1 MARVPTV
8 DGPSVQRAGLPNA
21 QFEAAPNYAGDIA
34 ARQAQQIGRATQD
47 IADTA
52 FKIET
57 DMIDRANQLRVDDAL
72 NQARE
77 QAARLTY
84 DKDAGYT
91 NLRGKDALE
100 RPNGQS
106 LADEYGGQLQS
117 SLSNIAA
124 GLGNDRQRQAFSQRA
139 AALQQQ
145 FNERLMVHENNEFRT
160 YAASVREGTI
170 ANQLNE
176 IGRNYNNPA
185 AIDES
190 VNSIRAA
197 TYDIA
202 RMQGK
207 SAEWAEAQVRRQ
219 VSNAHFTAINA
230 ALQNGNALYA
240 DGYMKKYADQMDA
253 NDILR
258 ANGLITKEA
267 DLQIGTA
274 AAAQAMAGYQSNIAP
289 TDFGRLSN
297 LVIGRESGGRQFG
310 ADGKPLTSSAG
321 AVGIAQVLPSTGP
334 EAAKLAGLPWDEEKF
349 KNDPAYNRAL
359 GEAYLQEQLR
369 VFQGNVP
376 QGLAAYNAG
385 PGAVKAAIREANKNG
400 TPAQWL
406 SYLPKETRDY
416 VPAIMSRY
424 QSGGGTP
431 QRPTLEDVHRS
442 IDAALG
448 PGASAERRRIARE
461 AGTRLFED
469 QTKAIKQRE
478 DEAVAA
484 AQAALVQNGGN
495 FAALPNDLRAAI
507 PPGQFDNIMTFAG
520 KIAGGVPVQT
530 NWDLYYALKRDP
542 QVLAGTNLGAL
553 RDKLGDTEFK
563 QLINEQQDIRQGKT
577 DDLTRLRNGKD
588 VLNQMMREA
597 GIDPTPKDTDKEGAA
612 VVGRIWNAFENR
624 VREREQA
631 TGKKLSTDEQKA
643 IAGQLFSTV
652 QIDRSLWFNKDA
664 PAAAVGPAQRV
675 AVPDTDR
682 KQIIEALRA
691 RGRPVTDDAIQSLY
705 RQRRGIVPLGNNG

>member
-8 DGPSVQRAGLPNA
+8 DGPSVQRQGLPNA
-21 QFEAAPNYAGDIA
+21 QFESAPNYAGEIA
-34 ARQAQQIGRATQD
+34 TRQAQQIGRATQD

-57 DMIDRANQLRVDDAL
+57 DMIERANQLRVDDAL

-77 QAARLTY
+77 QAARLTL
-84 DKDAGYT
+84 DKDVGYS
-91 NLRGKDALE
+91 NLRGKDALD

-117 SLSNIAA
+117 SFSNIAA
-124 GLGNDRQRQAFSQRA
+124 GLGNDRQRQAFAQRA
-139 AALQQQ
+139 AAIQQQ
-145 FNERLMVHENNEFRT
+145 FNEGLMRHENNEFRT

-185 AIDES
+185 LIDES

-240 DGYMKKYADQMDA
+240 DGYMKKYANQMDA
-253 NDILR
+253 DDILR

-267 DLQIGTA
+267 DAQIGNA
-274 AAAQAMAGYQSNIAP
+274 AATQAMAGYQSSIAP
-289 TDFGRLSN
+289 SDFQRLTN
-297 LVIGRESGGRQFG
+297 VVIGQESGGKRYG
-310 ADGKPLTSSAG
+310 ADGQLLTSPKG
-321 AVGIAQVLPSTGP
+321 AKGEMQVLDSTNTNPGFGVRP
-334 EAAKLAGLPWDEEKF
+334 AADDSPDE
-349 KNDPAYNRAL
+349 RARV
-359 GEAYLQEQLR
+359 GRDYLQAMLQKYG
-369 VFQGNVP
+369 GNVP

-385 PGAVKAAIREANKNG
+385 PGAVDSAIREANKNG

-416 VPAIMSRY
+416 VPSIMSRY
-424 QSGGGTP
+424 QSGGGAP
-431 QRPTLEDVHRS
+431 QRPTLEDVHKS
-442 IDAALG
+442 TEALLG
-448 PGASAERRRIARE
+448 PNASAERRRIARE
-461 AGTRLFED
+461 AATRQYED

-478 DEAVAA
+478 DETVAA
-484 AQAALVQNGGN
+484 AQAALIQNGGN

-507 PPGQFDNIMTFAG
+507 PPGQFNNLMTYAG

-563 QLINEQQDIRQGKT
+563 QLVNEQQDIRQGKT
-577 DDLTRLRNGKD
+577 EDLTRLRNGKD
-588 VLNQMMREA
+588 VLNQMMREV

-612 VVGRIWNAFENR
+612 VVGRIWNAFEAR

-664 PAAAVGPAQRV
+664 PAAAVGPTQRV